1 MATLSNV
8 TSNVTYPPATV
19 ERPGAISLPLSIGI
33 IVMIAFAVHAPLLMM
48 ELPVQSVDATTH
60 MFFAQHYAQNW
71 FQPWNEK
78 WFGGF
83 SQTSFPPLAHQ
94 WTALFAK
101 FMSVKLAYML
111 VQMIALLLLVSGV
124 YRYARVWLLGSE
136 RASEYAALGTI
147 FLGSLALLIYQ
158 AGQLPTILAT
168 ALLLH
173 ALAHLYW
180 WARRPDVF
188 TLVSGVLL
196 AVLAATADHITI
208 LFGSLLFGA
217 PMVFRILF
225 AKDDASVFGATSRT
239 VIFLALAGAGIGIAL
254 APFWSFL
261 LNNPS
266 ELLASSHGSRD
277 NFLQNLT
284 SAMSYW
290 IIPLGAVLLVL
301 PFIFVRGVSSARM
314 LPLFLA
320 FYVALILGLG
330 ATTPV
335 ARIALGHFFDALT
348 LDRFTFWATLLAMPF
363 VGMIAARAI
372 DRAGERAIAA
382 LAIAA
387 ILSFGISFA
396 WMSFH
401 PVSNVDFKTDPVVN
415 FLGRDN
421 HDRYRYLTL
430 GFGPQ
435 FADVTMRASAKTV
448 DGAFPLGR
456 LLPEMRPYGWARLD
470 QAKTY
475 GSAGMEALRAV
486 LKHANN
492 YGLKYIFVR
501 DRYYEPLLAF
511 AGWRQ
516 VESYDNGNVTL
527 WSKEDVPTARPME
540 QTEASIPNWQRLAWG
555 ILPMAMSVVVILI
568 SLFRRDPVAVNQG
581 GSREPHPEAV

>member
-1 MATLSNV
+1 M
-8 TSNVTYPPATV
+8 
-19 ERPGAISLPLSIGI
+19 PLSIGI
-33 IVMIAFAVHAPLLMM
+33 VVMIAFAVHAPLLML
-48 ELPVQSVDATTH
+48 ELPVQSADATTH

-71 FQPWNEK
+71 FQPWNDK

-101 FMSVKLAYML
+101 FMSVQLAYML
-111 VQMIALLLLVSGV
+111 VQMVALLLLISGV
-124 YRYARVWLLGSE
+124 YRYARVWLFDSE
-136 RASEYAALGTI
+136 RVAEYAAMGTI

-158 AGQLPTILAT
+158 SGQLPTVLAT

-180 WARRPDVF
+180 WARRAGFF

-196 AVLAATADHITI
+196 GILAATADHITI
-208 LFGSLLFGA
+208 LFGGLLFGI
-217 PMVFRILF
+217 PLIVRIAF
-225 AKDDASVFGATSRT
+225 AKDDASVLGAVSRT
-239 VIFLALAGAGIGIAL
+239 VIFLALTGVGIGIAL

-261 LNNPS
+261 LHNPN
-266 ELLASSHGSRD
+266 ELLASAHGSRD
-277 NFLQNLT
+277 NFLQNFN
-284 SAMSYW
+284 SAMNYW
-290 IIPLGAVLLVL
+290 IIPLGAILLAL
-301 PFIFVRGVSSARM
+301 PFIFLRGVSTARM

-320 FYVALILGLG
+320 FYAALILGLG

-335 ARIALGHFFDALT
+335 ARIALGHFFAALT

-363 VGMIAARAI
+363 VGMIAARVI
-372 DRAGERAIAA
+372 DRNPERGIAG
-382 LAIAA
+382 LAVAA
-387 ILSFGISFA
+387 ILSFGITFA
-396 WMSFH
+396 WMAFH
-401 PVSNVDFKTDPVVN
+401 PLSAVDFKTDPVVN

-435 FADVTMRASAKTV
+435 FADVTMRADAKTV

-456 LLPEMRPYGWARLD
+456 LLPEMRPYGWSRLD

-475 GSAGMEALRAV
+475 GSAGMESLRAV

-516 VESYDNGNVTL
+516 AESYDNGNVTL
-527 WSKEDVPTARPME
+527 WSKEDVPAARPME

-555 ILPMAMSVVVILI
+555 TLPMGMSFVVIVI
-568 SLFRRDPVAVNQG
+568 SLFRRDPIETQRVA
-581 GSREPHPEAV
+581 SPEPLPEAV